1 MLCWLCAASVRASP
15 LHAVLSF
22 LQVGYA
28 TFYTMLPVFSL
39 VLDEDVDESKVFLY
53 PELYKELQKGRPLSY
68 KTFFIWLFQSVYQGG
83 VIMILVLL
91 LFEARFLNIVSITFT
106 ALVASELLNVALE
119 IHKWHTLMVLAEVGS
134 VLVYVASLFFLP
146 SYFGHNTQ
154 MHSGMTDCYRPH
166 TGALVTL
173 NKPKMLICV
182 CVFCFVLLL
191 FLCTCL
197 SSRPHFYLH
206 LDIVSGRVELVAS
219 TGSSDSWAAACQRR
233 DWALI
238 HRPCVAVSCCCRF
251 QPMEGVAH
259 HDGQLSAA
267 GTRKVSARQV
277 QSLGTEQSQSELRRR
292 HDRSLFHALFSY
304 PLSFHCSI

>member
-1 MLCWLCAASVRASP
+1 MLVDVELGCSGARDVVDSRIWEIWLQSADQNHRRRLILNLTLAAVLARALCFAALCCAASTHRRRRVAPLRAVPS
-15 LHAVLSF
+15 S

-146 SYFGHNTQ
+146 SYFGHHTQ
-154 MHSGMTDCYRPH
+154 THSPLTATACACVH
-166 TGALVTL
+166 SSLSTV
-173 NKPKMLICV
+173 KMLTCV
-182 CVFCFVLLL
+182 SFFFFFALFLNL
-191 FLCTCL
+191 FLCACFIQTSP
-197 SSRPHFYLH
+197 SS
-206 LDIVSGRVELVAS
+206 
-219 TGSSDSWAAACQRR
+219 
-233 DWALI
+233 
-238 HRPCVAVSCCCRF
+238 
-251 QPMEGVAH
+251 
-259 HDGQLSAA
+259 
-267 GTRKVSARQV
+267 
-277 QSLGTEQSQSELRRR
+277 SLGHCEWPGGAHRRR
-292 HDRSLFHALFSY
+292 QLQRSVGHLCAT
-304 PLSFHCSI
+304 